1 VRKLFRD
8 VAKVIHPDL
17 ADDPLARER
26 RHRLMV
32 EANRAYALGDEERLR
47 SILQAWERSPEA
59 VPGGDAEADLQ
70 RLIRR
75 IAQIEDE
82 LEAYSAEL
90 AEAQESPL
98 WKLKALVDEAS
109 SRGKDLVGDMVRR
122 LKRDILAAQNRLD
135 AMRR

>member
-1 VRKLFRD
+1 
-8 VAKVIHPDL
+8 
-17 ADDPLARER
+17 
-26 RHRLMV
+26 
-32 EANRAYALGDEERLR
+32 
-47 SILQAWERSPEA
+47 